1 MSFGFHRSHIPG
13 ARRSP
18 LFIKA
23 VAFVIGFAVAI
34 GFVFYRQYQGA
45 IRYSMNPDSEKR
57 VSINIPKGS
66 SAYAIA
72 GQLSEKGLIKSP
84 FFFKLYLR
92 WEDLAGKL
100 QAGRFVLRENDNLIA
115 IARTLSEG
123 KGQEAA
129 VTLLE
134 GWTARQIGEA
144 LEAEGLTTADKFV
157 DCVKTC
163 HPKSDVLPADKSAE
177 GFLYPDTYFVD
188 PSAYSDASFV
198 SRLVNTL
205 ESKLTA
211 EDLMAITQSKHS
223 LYEVITM
230 ASIVEREERNDDE
243 RPTVAG
249 ILWKRFDNGIGLG
262 ADATILYA
270 LGRTKGGLTYDEL
283 QTDSPYNTRKY
294 RGLPPTAISNPHISS
309 IRAAIYPKES
319 PYMYYLH
326 GSDGQVH
333 YGKTLEEHNENK
345 RKYL

>member
-1 MSFGFHRSHIPG
+1 MAVILLALLLVGIFG
-13 ARRSP
+13 
-18 LFIKA
+18 
-23 VAFVIGFAVAI
+23 
-34 GFVFYRQYQGA
+34 FYRQYQGA
-45 IRYSMNPDSEKR
+45 IRYSLDPLSDTR

-66 SAYAIA
+66 SADAIA
-72 GQLSEKGLIKSP
+72 DQLLEKGLIQSP

-92 WEDLAGKL
+92 SQGLDGKL
-100 QAGRFVLRENDNLIA
+100 QAGRFILREYDNLPA
-115 IARTLSEG
+115 IAKVLAEG

-134 GWTARQIGEA
+134 GWTARQIGEY
-144 LEAEGLTTADKFV
+144 LEEQGLTTADQFV
-157 DCVKTC
+157 ECVKTC
-163 HPKSDVLPADKSAE
+163 HPKSDILPADKSAE

-188 PSAYSDASFV
+188 PSTYSDASFV
-198 SRLVNTL
+198 ARLVDTL

-211 EDLMAITQSKHS
+211 EDLEAIKQSKHS
-223 LYEVITM
+223 LYEVVTM
-230 ASIVEREERNDDE
+230 ASIVEREERNDDD
-243 RPTVAG
+243 RATVAG

-283 QTDSPYNTRKY
+283 QVDSPYNTRKY
-294 RGLPPTAISNPHISS
+294 RGLPPTPISNPHLSS
-309 IRAAIYPKES
+309 LRAAIYPKDS

-345 RKYL
+345 RKYLD

>member
-1 MSFGFHRSHIPG
+1 MSFGFHRSHMHVT
-13 ARRSP
+13 RRTP
-18 LFIKA
+18 FLKV
-23 VAFVIGFAVAI
+23 VAFLIVLALALGFIA
-34 GFVFYRQYQGA
+34 YRQYQGA
-45 IRYSMNPDSEKR
+45 VGYNLNPDSDNR
-57 VSINIPKGS
+57 VTVTVLKGS
-66 SAYAIA
+66 SADDVANLLMEK
-72 GQLSEKGLIKSP
+72 QLIQSP

-92 WEDLAGKL
+92 FNGVAGKL
-100 QAGRFVLRENDNLIA
+100 KAGKFVMQENFDLPQLVDA
-115 IARTLSEG
+115 LVSG
-123 KGQEAA
+123 KSNEVS

-134 GWTARQIGEA
+134 GWTAQQIGNE
-144 LEAEGLTTADKFV
+144 LESDDLTTADKFME
-157 DCVKTC
+157 CVKAC
-163 HPKSDVLPADKSAE
+163 HPKSNILPADKSAE

-188 PSAYSDASFV
+188 PSTYSDASFV

-211 EDLMAITQSKHS
+211 EDLEAIKKSKHN
-223 LYEVITM
+223 LYEIVTM
-230 ASIVEREERNDDE
+230 ASIVEREERSDSE

-294 RGLPPTAISNPHISS
+294 RGLPPTPISNPHLSS
-309 IRAAIYPKES
+309 IRAAIYPKDS

-326 GSDGQVH
+326 DSQGLVH

-345 RKYL
+345 RRYL